1 MPLTRRHFLTA
12 SAAAL
17 ATGALA
23 DGTAPVVAAAAS
35 LRFVLPVL
43 ADRFSQIGG
52 GKLRLAF
59 GSSGTLAQQIRNG
72 APFELFLSADERF
85 VRDLA
90 ADSIVADTGTV
101 YAVGRLA
108 ICAPNRSALKVD
120 ADLDGLEA
128 ALSTGTLNRFAIASP
143 DHAPY
148 GMRARE
154 ALMHRGLWERLEP
167 KLVFGENVAQAAQF
181 ALSGNAE
188 GGLIA
193 GSLAMAAPFA
203 ARSRSA
209 LIPTDW
215 HAPLTHRMVRTAR
228 AERVALAF
236 HDFLLTDEAQRV
248 FVLHGFAARE
258 AG

>member
-43 ADRFSQIGG
+43 ADRFARTNGG
-52 GKLRLAF
+52 NIRLAF

-85 VRDLA
+85 VLDLA
-90 ADSIVADTGTV
+90 TDGIVSDAGSV

-108 ICAPNRSALKVD
+108 ISAPNGSALEVD
-120 ADLDGLEA
+120 ADLNGLEA
-128 ALSTGTLNRFAIASP
+128 AVTSGTLKRFAIASP

-154 ALMHRGLWERLEP
+154 ALLRRGLWEIVEP

-203 ARSRSA
+203 TRSRSA
-209 LIPTDW
+209 LIPSGW

-228 AERVALAF
+228 AANVALAF
-236 HDFLLTDEAQRV
+236 HDFLLTDEAQQI
-248 FVLHGFAARE
+248 FVAQGFAARE